1 MADCNEVT
9 QIDIN
14 VLVGQVRSG
23 GVQTMDMQV
32 GKAEKK

>member
-14 VLVGQVRSG
+14 VLVGTVGLG
-23 GVQTMDMQV
+23 GVQTTDMLV
-32 GKAEKK
+32 GETV